1 MIVGKDATWQAWCSI
16 EKSLHTLNGLFL
28 NYRITIPSNPQ
39 LQESLDI
46 RIRKITEIQETCVR
60 AIGLEFV

>member
-1 MIVGKDATWQAWCSI
+1 MIVGKDATWQAWCPI

-28 NYRITIPSNPQ
+28 NYRTTIPSNPK

-46 RIRKITEIQETCVR
+46 KIRRITEIQEMCVR